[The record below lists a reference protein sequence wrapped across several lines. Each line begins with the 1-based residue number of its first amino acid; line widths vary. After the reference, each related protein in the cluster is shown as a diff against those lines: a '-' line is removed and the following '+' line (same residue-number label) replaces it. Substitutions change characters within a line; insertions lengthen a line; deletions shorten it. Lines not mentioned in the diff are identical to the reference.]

1 MTNITAETKTENLFL
16 HKTARDGGET
26 NNDKY
31 YHDAGLPSGAQL
43 QKLLAKLDDN
53 LLASF
58 VRETLSEI
66 VEAVRENQLDKLH
79 EILGDWIATF
89 EEYATPGAVDKILQ
103 SNRNIEEGKSMPWKE
118 VRELLKN

>member
-1 MTNITAETKTENLFL
+1 MINITTETEIENLFS
-16 HKTARDGGET
+16 HKTGRDGGET
-26 NNDKY
+26 NNNY

-58 VRETLSEI
+58 ARETLSEI
-66 VEAVRENQLDKLH
+66 VEAVRENQLNKLH

-89 EEYATPGAVDKILQ
+89 EEYAIPGAVDKIRQ
-103 SNRNIEEGKSMPWKE
+103 ADINIKKGEGLPWEE
-118 VRELLKN
+118 VQELLKN

>member
-1 MTNITAETKTENLFL
+1 MMDIATATEAENPFSHETGCE
-16 HKTARDGGET
+16 GGET
-26 NNDKY
+26 NNNY

-58 VRETLSEI
+58 ARETLSEI
-66 VEAVRENQLDKLH
+66 VEAVRENQLNKLH

-89 EEYATPGAVDKILQ
+89 EEYAIPGAVDKIRQ
-103 SNRNIEEGKSMPWKE
+103 AGINIEEGKGLPWEK
-118 VRELLKN
+118 VQELLKN

>member
-1 MTNITAETKTENLFL
+1 MMNITTETEVKNPLSHETGR
-16 HKTARDGGET
+16 AGGET
-26 NNDKY
+26 SNNH

-58 VRETLSEI
+58 VRETLPEI
-66 VEAVRENQLDKLH
+66 VDAVRENQLSKLH

-89 EEYATPGAVDKILQ
+89 EEYAAAGAVDKILQ
-103 SNRNIEEGKSMPWKE
+103 SDRNIEEGKAMPWKD
-118 VRELLKN
+118 VQELLKN